1 MQFCANREEKYLT
14 METVSAP
21 AIANMPGPSGDS
33 EENSSVIK
41 AMDKTSV
48 HRLCSG
54 QVVLSMSIAVKEL
67 VENAIDAGATNIEI
81 RLQDY
86 GAKVIE
92 VIDNGKGVTQE
103 NIQAL
108 TLKHHTSKISEFE
121 DVSFVSTFGFR
132 GEALSSLCALS
143 KLSITTRDI
152 SRETG
157 CKVDYDHNGLIVSK
171 EHCARSI
178 GTTVKLNELFC
189 TMPVRLKEFQRN
201 LKKEFNKM
209 VHNLHA
215 YCLISTGTRITC
227 VNTTEKG
234 KRCTIVNTGGHSPH
248 SQISEIFGASQIASL
263 QEIQWKDREPFQDIL
278 ADFYLTEK
286 NCSNFFKMYTL
297 TGFIS
302 TCEHGKGRSS
312 PDRQFFYINNRPC
325 DMPKVLKLMNEVYHQ
340 FNRHQYPFIFL
351 NIKSNNLQNV
361 DINVTPDKRM
371 IFLENEKLL
380 FATIKSCL
388 MELFGN
394 TPSTYK
400 LSTMPL
406 AHQEERSMKE
416 KDSSI
421 LSNNDLDGNG
431 EIVSVTASCDK
442 SEMSISK
449 LRSRFGENLAH
460 FSRAKE
466 TMPRTKRSKRDSIIP
481 NQGQTSIAELW
492 KATNSSVISTRNIS
506 MDSLTDKS
514 SNSQIDNELKSEQK
528 INAIAQN
535 HVITPSKDTDTS
547 LQINSP
553 ETTITHF
560 PFDTMGSE
568 NKDVKIEVA
577 DEENISES
585 SKKYRKEKVVNF
597 SIDAILKR
605 NQSKFNK
612 TLVPKNSTSTRFQAA
627 INPKDNSNAEAEL
640 QKEIKKQDFL
650 SMKVFGQFNRGFII
664 AALDDDLFIVDQHAS
679 DEKVCI
685 FLPYNYKSLK
695 YYYPENSLK

>member
-1 MQFCANREEKYLT
+1 
-14 METVSAP
+14 METGSDPRLAD
-21 AIANMPGPSGDS
+21 MPGRSGDLG
-33 EENSSVIK
+33 ENSSVIK

-67 VENAIDAGATNIEI
+67 VENALDAGATNIEI

-157 CKVDYDHNGLIVSK
+157 CRVEYDHNGLIVSN
-171 EHCARSI
+171 ENCARSN
-178 GTTVKLNELFC
+178 GTTIKLSELFC

-201 LKKEFNKM
+201 LKKEFSKM
-209 VHNLHA
+209 VHNLHG
-215 YCLISTGTRITC
+215 YCLITNGTRITC
-227 VNTTEKG
+227 INTTEKG
-234 KRCTIVNTGGHSPH
+234 KRCTIVNTGGHSIH
-248 SQISEIFGASQIASL
+248 SQISEIFGASQVTSL
-263 QEIQWKDREPFQDIL
+263 QEIQWRDREPSQDIL

-325 DMPKVLKLMNEVYHQ
+325 DMPKVSKLVNEVYHQ
-340 FNRHQYPFIFL
+340 FNRHQYPFIML

-388 MELFGN
+388 IELFGN
-394 TPSTYK
+394 TPSTFK
-400 LSTMPL
+400 LSTISL
-406 AHQEERSMKE
+406 ARKQEHSVEV
-416 KDSSI
+416 KDISI
-421 LSNNDLDGNG
+421 SSNNDADRNG
-431 EIVSVTASCDK
+431 ETVNIKASNEKD
-442 SEMSISK
+442 EMSIAN
-449 LRSRFGENLAH
+449 LRSKFGRNLAH
-460 FSRAKE
+460 LSRAEE
-466 TMPRTKRSKRDSIIP
+466 TTRRAKRSKRNPIISKQNQASI
-481 NQGQTSIAELW
+481 SDLW
-492 KATNSSVISTRNIS
+492 KLTNHSVTSTRN
-506 MDSLTDKS
+506 MVRDSLTDELL
-514 SNSQIDNELKSEQK
+514 NSQMSNKLELENETDKMIKSHE
-528 INAIAQN
+528 
-535 HVITPSKDTDTS
+535 ITSRDMDTI

-553 ETTITHF
+553 QTTITH
-560 PFDTMGSE
+560 PLESVGPE
-568 NKDVKIEVA
+568 NDDVKIVVA
-577 DEENISES
+577 DEDDVSES
-585 SKKYRKEKVVNF
+585 SKKHRLETVVNF

-605 NQSKFNK
+605 KSKLNK
-612 TLVPKNSTSTRFQAA
+612 TLVTENPSSRFQAG
-627 INPKDNSNAEAEL
+627 INPEDNSNAEAEL

-664 AALDDDLFIVDQHAS
+664 VSLDDDLFIVDQHAS
-679 DEKVCI
+679 DEKVC
-685 FLPYNYKSLK
+685 
-695 YYYPENSLK
+695 